1 MNKSHLSESD
11 RKVIE
16 SMLKAQNT
24 QSKIAK
30 VLGYHRSTISREIR
44 RNISLRGSYKHQQA
58 QKLSLKRQKH
68 KRGKAVKITAEL
80 ELKVQYYLL
89 LKYSPM
95 QISYELAEQGIKLSH
110 ETIYRYLIKDKK
122 QGGKLYKHLRI
133 NSKRRYRKRV
143 KQGRVSKIPNRVD
156 IEQRPQ
162 VINQRK
168 ELGHW
173 EVDLVSYQDGYL
185 VTSYERT
192 SRLARAAKIG
202 TKQACEVSA
211 ALVRIMQG
219 YQVKSLTYDNGLEFA
234 GHEQVNRVLGSD
246 SYFCKPYSSWEKGG
260 VENFNGLIRQYL
272 PKQSSLKHI
281 SADYLDEIV
290 TEINS
295 RPKKVINWKKPLSFK
310 LELTA

>member
-30 VLGYHRSTISREIR
+30 TLGYHRSTISREIR
-44 RNISLRGSYKHQQA
+44 RNISLRGGYKHQQA
-58 QKLSLKRQKH
+58 QKLSLTRQKH

-89 LKYSPM
+89 LKFSPM

>member
-1 MNKSHLSESD
+1 M
-11 RKVIE
+11 
-16 SMLKAQNT
+16 
-24 QSKIAK
+24 
-30 VLGYHRSTISREIR
+30 
-44 RNISLRGSYKHQQA
+44 
-58 QKLSLKRQKH
+58 
-68 KRGKAVKITAEL
+68 
-80 ELKVQYYLL
+80 
-89 LKYSPM
+89 
-95 QISYELAEQGIKLSH
+95 
-110 ETIYRYLIKDKK
+110 
-122 QGGKLYKHLRI
+122 
-133 NSKRRYRKRV
+133 
-143 KQGRVSKIPNRVD
+143 SKIPNRVD

-173 EVDLVSYQDGYL
+173 EVDLVSYTDGYL

-192 SRLARAAKIG
+192 SRLARAAKIR

-310 LELTA
+310 LELTS

>member
-1 MNKSHLSESD
+1 MNKSNLSEAQ

-16 SMLKAQNT
+16 TMLKAKT
-24 QSKIAK
+24 SQSQIAK
-30 VLGYHRSTISREIR
+30 LLGYHRSTISREIR
-44 RNISLRGSYKHQQA
+44 RNISLRGGYRYQQA
-58 QKLSLKRQKH
+58 QKLSLMRQKD

-80 ELKVQYYLL
+80 ELKAQYYLL

-95 QISYELAEQGIKLSH
+95 QISYELKAQGINLSH

-133 NSKRRYRKRV
+133 NGKRRYRRRV
-143 KQGRVSKIPNRVD
+143 KAQRSKIPNRVD
-156 IEQRPQ
+156 IEQRPR

-173 EVDLVSYQDGYL
+173 EVDLVTYKDGYL
-185 VTSYERT
+185 LTSYERK
-192 SRLARAAKIG
+192 SRIALAAKL
-202 TKQACEVSA
+202 TSKYSLEVSQT
-211 ALVRIMQG
+211 LIRLMQG
-219 YQVKSLTYDNGLEFA
+219 YRVTSLTYDNGLEFA
-234 GHEQVNRVLGSD
+234 KHEQVNQELGSD
-246 SYFCKPYSSWEKGG
+246 SYFCKPYASWEKGG

-295 RPKKVINWKKPLSFK
+295 RPKKVLNWKKPIEFE